1 MYVERGEEEVYLVML
16 ESDLESEQDLDRLY
30 GESCL
35 QSLPLD
41 FHRMSCSQQLVR
53 RYFDILIVDFII
65 SFMTCQVY
73 VSAAN
78 SRKTYKAFIDICSS
92 N

>member
-53 RYFDILIVDFII
+53 
-65 SFMTCQVY
+65 SE
-73 VSAAN
+73 
-78 SRKTYKAFIDICSS
+78 K
-92 N
+92 